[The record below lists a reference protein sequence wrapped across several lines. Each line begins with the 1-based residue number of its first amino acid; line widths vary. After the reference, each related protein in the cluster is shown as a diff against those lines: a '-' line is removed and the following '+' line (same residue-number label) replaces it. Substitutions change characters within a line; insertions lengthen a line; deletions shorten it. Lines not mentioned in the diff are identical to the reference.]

1 MGARER
7 EACIDLLLD
16 CGDMNQAR
24 GAGFESAS
32 SESASNDSGYVP
44 RHTLCHTV
52 CPTV

>member
-52 CPTV
+52 GHTV